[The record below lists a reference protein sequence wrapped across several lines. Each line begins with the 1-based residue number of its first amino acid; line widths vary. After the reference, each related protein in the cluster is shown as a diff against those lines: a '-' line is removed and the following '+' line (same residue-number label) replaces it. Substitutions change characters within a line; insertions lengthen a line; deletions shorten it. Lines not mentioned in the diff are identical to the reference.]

1 MTAHFDRQ
9 KHIWPITWDKMQKS
23 LQCAKTAVKFRKK
36 HKMQKLE
43 EDMEQMQIDK
53 KQG

>member
-1 MTAHFDRQ
+1 MTVHFDRQ